1 MARQRDATVRRSGR
15 HASGFTLIEVLIAL
29 AIVAIALGATLRAI
43 GSLSTNTE
51 AARTRML
58 ALWSADNALSDLLVT
73 GQWPDVGRRVFSC
86 PQGGQAF
93 ICRETVAA
101 SQTPSVRAVT
111 VAVYRDASS
120 DAELAAMAT
129 AIHHETR

>member
-1 MARQRDATVRRSGR
+1 MSLLRGAIVKRRGGP
-15 HASGFTLIEVLIAL
+15 ASGFTLIEVLIAL

-51 AARTRML
+51 AARARML
-58 ALWSADNALSDLLVT
+58 ALWSADNALSELLISQ
-73 GQWPDVGRRVFSC
+73 QWPNAGRRVFAC
-86 PQGGQAF
+86 PQGGQLF
-93 ICRETVAA
+93 VCRETVAQ
-101 SQTPSVRAVT
+101 SETPSIRTVT

-129 AIHHETR
+129 ALQHESR